1 MCGLAPAGGALLSS
15 DDYRSRVERTAT
27 RHPLWQ
33 GCSWRLLLVV
43 SGRASDERLAVHRG
57 MTRGCSSIC
66 PVRCRCDPSF
76 PVSAPS
82 ASLQGRPSRCW
93 RSSSSCRS
101 WSSCPPTSRPPQR
114 GCSAVGAPN
123 DSTVGGQLTGP
134 LVAAD
139 QQPVL
144 PGTVIAVMV
153 KGTKRP
159 VIQAV
164 SFGAVPGRHA
174 LPCPGRDPGGQRGRR
189 PYQSGLLV
197 SGLRIHKQP
206 GVVGQRAL
214 VPGEVRCQRCERD
227 SDRLPLPPDV
237 HEGQR

>member
-15 DDYRSRVERTAT
+15 DDYRSSVERTAT

-43 SGRASDERLAVHRG
+43 SGRASHERLAVRRW

-66 PVRCRCDPSF
+66 PVGCRCDPSF

-101 WSSCPPTSRPPQR
+101 WSSCPPTSRPPQS

-123 DSTVGGQLTGP
+123 DSTVEGQLTGP

-153 KGTKRP
+153 KATKRP

-164 SFGAVPGRHA
+164 SFGAMPGQGSGWPAH
-174 LPCPGRDPGGQRGRR
+174 LRGRR
-189 PYQSGLLV
+189 PCQSGLLV

-237 HEGQR
+237 H